1 MPWVV
6 TDKVV
11 CFSYIFTFRRSK
23 IKMENIEKF
32 HSLLPK
38 FNDVIV
44 VERHTESFFIFNKW
58 SGRSL
63 QHVSS
68 YTLLVNSRKRISS
81 IINLSGV
88 HRLYFIL
95 FAIVIWCRWRPF
107 VVCKVCIT
115 HCFFNTCSFIL
126 MKLTC
131 AWILEDW
138 FIFKFDLPCLF

>member
-1 MPWVV
+1 MRWVV

-11 CFSYIFTFRRSK
+11 CFSYIFTFRWSK

-32 HSLLPK
+32 HPLLSK
-38 FNDVIV
+38 FNDVIA
-44 VERHTESFFIFNKW
+44 VER

-68 YTLLVNSRKRISS
+68 YPLLVNSRKKITS
-81 IINLSGV
+81 IINLSGL

-95 FAIVIWCRWRPF
+95 FAIVIWCRWRPS

-115 HCFFNTCSFIL
+115 HCFFNKCSFIL